1 MNEAASRPR
10 PTVLLV
16 EDDPRTRKA
25 LARALERSGFR
36 VRSTKNYERATAV
49 FRAGFIDVVVADWD
63 LAANPNKKGDALFAE
78 LRKRDW
84 EVPLVLVS
92 GKLHEANQR
101 AKTLQRILE
110 FGPVRFV
117 ERGQGMGYKP
127 VLHAIRELLSQRDVL
142 VTQLIAKLRE
152 ADAHGASIETSG
164 GRLTAGQLLSK
175 LLSDSTW
182 KQTTLLRLAEEFAE
196 WGKPKL
202 TKQPSS

>member
-1 MNEAASRPR
+1 
-10 PTVLLV
+10 LG
-16 EDDPRTRKA
+16 
-25 LARALERSGFR
+25 RALERSGLR
-36 VRSTKNYERATAV
+36 VRRTKNYERATAA

-101 AKTLQRILE
+101 AKTLQRIIE

-182 KQTTLLRLAEEFAE
+182 KQTTLLRLAEDFAE